1 MANGLKCSVCGR
13 VHVHYYDRQRC
24 ELPASRLFRAYVD
37 RARAHARSGR
47 GKRDATH
54 DLTRLALDELR
65 ALCSEHARVCDR
77 WGELQALAAHGLERE
92 LVWQR
97 VKDAARFEEFETLAE
112 FRRLARPGRLEH
124 VRRTLG
130 TVDDAAMRFFGAP
143 SADELFW
150 AVVRSG
156 SYGLPIAPADSTWPS
171 ALEGAVASGYY
182 ANIHGGPSYLFSGDR
197 NRQRTNAAFARSY
210 APGKFASVKE
220 IAQ

>member
-1 MANGLKCSVCGR
+1 M
-13 VHVHYYDRQRC
+13 HYYDRQRR

-47 GKRDATH
+47 GKRDATD
-54 DLTRLALDELR
+54 DLTRRALAELR
-65 ALCSEHARVCDR
+65 GLCSQHARVCER
-77 WGELQALAAHGLERE
+77 WGELQALAAHAGLERE

-112 FRRLARPGRLEH
+112 FRRLALSGRLEQ

-156 SYGLPIAPADSTWPS
+156 SYGLPIAPANSTWPS

-182 ANIHGGPSYLFSGDR
+182 PNIHGGPSYPFHGDR
-197 NRQRTNAAFARSY
+197 NRQRTNATFARSY
-210 APGKFASVKE
+210 APGQFAFVRRSPDE
-220 IAQ
+220 T

>member
-65 ALCSEHARVCDR
+65 GLCSEHARVCDR

-150 AVVRSG
+150 AIVRSG
-156 SYGLPIAPADSTWPS
+156 SYEPPSAPADTPGHPPSRVRPRVATTRTSTAARVTSSVVTAIARGPTRPS
-171 ALEGAVASGYY
+171 
-182 ANIHGGPSYLFSGDR
+182 
-197 NRQRTNAAFARSY
+197 
-210 APGKFASVKE
+210 PGHTRPGSSPL
-220 IAQ
+220 